1 MPIEV
6 DPGGKRWGGGQGV
19 STFWFLSL
27 SASHAQPCSWRSNSC
42 HFPETVWI
50 PSCLGWSEGPLELL
64 APVSTLIWG
73 GDTTHGCIYPSPRQR
88 SQDAGCRL
96 ACQSFPTGQD
106 CTYLAGDTQEI
117 DSRMGSRMSKL
128 KEISEDMQSSNSQF
142 IFNLKT
148 LSSKGKFMQSPSLY
162 IDKS

>member
-1 MPIEV
+1 MFPHFGPYACPLHMPN
-6 DPGGKRWGGGQGV
+6 PALGGVAPVISQKQFGFHLAWGGV
-19 STFWFLSL
+19 RALWSCWLLPLST
-27 SASHAQPCSWRSNSC
+27 H
-42 HFPETVWI
+42 I
-50 PSCLGWSEGPLELL
+50 Y
-64 APVSTLIWG
+64 G
-73 GDTTHGCIYPSPRQR
+73 GDTTHGCIYPSPRRR

-96 ACQSFPTGQD
+96 ARQSFPTGQD